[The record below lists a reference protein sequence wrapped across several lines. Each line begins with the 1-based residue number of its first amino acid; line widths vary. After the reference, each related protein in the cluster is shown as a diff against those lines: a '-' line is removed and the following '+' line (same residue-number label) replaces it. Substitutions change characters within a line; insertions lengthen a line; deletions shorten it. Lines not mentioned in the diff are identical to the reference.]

1 MVLDN
6 LQSMDALFGM
16 TQTGGKPKTRKT
28 AKTGKTVKTVKTVK
42 KAVKAGTKKVVKA
55 GAVSEYSCFCLNP
68 SEDPVMIDGI
78 RNYQAKKTRMEVA
91 GQVAPAEVANA
102 EVANTEFDDVWANNK
117 AQELGNIKGGM
128 SKMQYKAYL
137 AKMDV
142 KRLYKIAKGKG
153 IKITKKKDGKTTYI
167 KKDTVIQ
174 KLCDAMH
181 GKKK

>member
-1 MVLDN
+1 MALES
-6 LQSMDALFGM
+6 LSSMPAIFGM
-16 TQTGGKPKTRKT
+16 TQSGGKPKSRKTSKTRKT
-28 AKTGKTVKTVKTVK
+28 TVRK
-42 KAVKAGTKKVVKA
+42 TKK
-55 GAVSEYSCFCLNP
+55 S
-68 SEDPVMIDGI
+68 
-78 RNYQAKKTRMEVA
+78 AKKGGNDEIKYDCSCNKKGVPVSVA
-91 GQVAPAEVANA
+91 VGTSSAPPQGPDA
-102 EVANTEFDDVWANNK
+102 
-117 AQELGNIKGGM
+117 AQQGPDAASQRQDAATGGM

-142 KRLYKIAKGKG
+142 KRLYKMAKNKG

>member
-28 AKTGKTVKTVKTVK
+28 AKTGKTVKTVK
-42 KAVKAGTKKVVKA
+42 KAVKAGTKKARSGGNDPVYFDYAQDAAAAQDFDGQVDQRDQMPPNKTKQ
-55 GAVSEYSCFCLNP
+55 VDNP
-68 SEDPVMIDGI
+68 SLTYTCKCDP
-78 RNYQAKKTRMEVA
+78 QS
-91 GQVAPAEVANA
+91 
-102 EVANTEFDDVWANNK
+102 
-117 AQELGNIKGGM
+117 GGM

>member
-28 AKTGKTVKTVKTVK
+28 AKTGKTVK
-42 KAVKAGTKKVVKA
+42 KAVKAGTKKAVKGGVA
-55 GAVSEYSCFCLNP
+55 QYSCFCLNP
-68 SEDPVMIDGI
+68 QDDVDMIKNI
-78 RNYQAKKTRMEVA
+78 QNYQAQKQLLNTDEEQWA
-91 GQVAPAEVANA
+91 TEEAERQ
-102 EVANTEFDDVWANNK
+102 K
-117 AQELGNIKGGM
+117 IMPGGM

>member
-28 AKTGKTVKTVKTVK
+28 AKTGKTVKTVK
-42 KAVKAGTKKVVKA
+42 KAVKAGTKKA
-55 GAVSEYSCFCLNP
+55 RSGGNDTDYMEYQQNAIENEARLDSDNKITSNKTNQVYNP
-68 SEDPVMIDGI
+68 SLTYTCKCDP
-78 RNYQAKKTRMEVA
+78 QS
-91 GQVAPAEVANA
+91 
-102 EVANTEFDDVWANNK
+102 
-117 AQELGNIKGGM
+117 GGM

-174 KLCDAMH
+174 KLCDALH

>member
-28 AKTGKTVKTVKTVK
+28 AKTGKTVKTVK
-42 KAVKAGTKKVVKA
+42 KAVKAGTKRAVK
-55 GAVSEYSCFCLNP
+55 GGLPEYSCFCLNP

-102 EVANTEFDDVWANNK
+102 EVANTEWANEQ
-117 AQELGNIKGGM
+117 AQKLGITIGGM

>member
-28 AKTGKTVKTVKTVK
+28 AKTGKTVK
-42 KAVKAGTKKVVKA
+42 KAVKAGTKKAVKGGVA
-55 GAVSEYSCFCLNP
+55 EYSCFCLNP
-68 SEDPVMIDGI
+68 KDDNDMIKYI
-78 RNYQAKKTRMEVA
+78 QSYQDEKTRT
-91 GQVAPAEVANA
+91 QVAQQVAD
-102 EVANTEFDDVWANNK
+102 TEP
-117 AQELGNIKGGM
+117 LGPNEIQVGGM

>member
-28 AKTGKTVKTVKTVK
+28 AKTGKTVK
-42 KAVKAGTKKVVKA
+42 KAVKAGTKKAVKGGVA
-55 GAVSEYSCFCLNP
+55 QYSCFCLNP
-68 SEDPVMIDGI
+68 TDDAGMIANI
-78 RNYQAKKTRMEVA
+78 QSYQAQK
-91 GQVAPAEVANA
+91 QSS
-102 EVANTEFDDVWANNK
+102 TEEEWATEQARK
-117 AQELGNIKGGM
+117 EGIIQGGM

-137 AKMDV
+137 AKMEV

>member
-28 AKTGKTVKTVKTVK
+28 AKTGKTVKTVK
-42 KAVKAGTKKVVKA
+42 KAVKAGTKKAVK
-55 GAVSEYSCFCLNP
+55 GGEVWDENDNKDYGSLIEKYNSGELDELEKSQLNALQEKYNRLFNKQ
-68 SEDPVMIDGI
+68 SS
-78 RNYQAKKTRMEVA
+78 TEVP
-91 GQVAPAEVANA
+91 GVKSNITYKC
-102 EVANTEFDDVWANNK
+102 NCN
-117 AQELGNIKGGM
+117 QEGGM

-174 KLCDAMH
+174 KLCDALH